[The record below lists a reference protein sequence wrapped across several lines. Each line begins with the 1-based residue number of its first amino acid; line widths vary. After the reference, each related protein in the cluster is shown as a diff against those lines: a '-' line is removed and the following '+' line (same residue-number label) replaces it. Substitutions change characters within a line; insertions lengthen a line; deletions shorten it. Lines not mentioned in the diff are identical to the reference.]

1 MTTLSHTPTGRT
13 SRAAVLSEAKRNGVV
28 LAREVLRRGIHT
40 QTLTRLV
47 AEGRLERVSR
57 GVYAWPDADVTE
69 HHSLVL
75 ASAAVPNGVVCL
87 VSALVFHGIG
97 TQLPQ
102 EIWLALDRRARKP
115 SAWAV
120 PMRVV
125 RFSGTA
131 ITFGVEEHQLE
142 AKTVR
147 VYSLAKTVADCFK
160 YRNKVGIDVAVEAL
174 RESLADGRLTPAEI
188 EPAARACRVERVI
201 RPYLEALTP

>member
-1 MTTLSHTPTGRT
+1 MTTLSHTHAGRT
-13 SRAAVLSEAKRNGVV
+13 SRTAVLSEAKRNGVV

-97 TQLPQ
+97 TQLPH
-102 EIWLALDRRARKP
+102 EVWLALDRRARKP

-131 ITFGVEEHQLE
+131 LTFGVEEHHLE

-160 YRNKVGIDVAVEAL
+160 YRNKIGMDVALEAL
-174 RESLADGRLTPAEI
+174 RDGWAQRKLTIDALWHH
-188 EPAARACRVERVI
+188 AAVNRVANVM
-201 RPYLEALTP
+201 RPYLESVTV

>member
-1 MTTLSHTPTGRT
+1 MTTLSHTHAGRT
-13 SRAAVLSEAKRNGVV
+13 SRTAVLSEAKRNGVV

-57 GVYAWPDADVTE
+57 GVYAWPDPDVTE

-75 ASAAVPNGVVCL
+75 ASAAVPHGVVCL

-97 TQLPQ
+97 TQLPH
-102 EIWLALDRRARKP
+102 EVWLALDRRARKP

-131 ITFGVEEHQLE
+131 LTFGVEEHQLE

-174 RESLADGRLTPAEI
+174 RESLSDGRLTPSEI

-201 RPYLEALTP
+201 QPYLEALTP

>member
-1 MTTLSHTPTGRT
+1 MTTLSHTHAGRT
-13 SRAAVLSEAKRNGVV
+13 SRTAVLSEAKRNGVV

-57 GVYAWPDADVTE
+57 GVYAWPDPDVTE

-97 TQLPQ
+97 TQLPH
-102 EIWLALDRRARKP
+102 EVWLALDRRARKP

-131 ITFGVEEHQLE
+131 LTFGVEEHQLE

-147 VYSLAKTVADCFK
+147 VYSLAKTLADCFK

-174 RESLADGRLTPAEI
+174 RESLADGRLTPADLV
-188 EPAARACRVERVI
+188 PAARVCRVERII
-201 RPYLEALTP
+201 RPYLEALVP